1 MQENMVYTPEAHIPI
16 AGVRVDHGVVYLEFK
31 KSKSNA
37 REIMTM
43 DQFIFLVYEK
53 INGYGVQKY
62 DGEYY
67 RFT

>member
-16 AGVRVDHGVVYLEFK
+16 ADVKVDHGVVYLEFK

-37 REIMTM
+37 KEVLTL
-43 DQFIFLVYEK
+43 DQFLFLLYEK
-53 INGYGVQKY
+53 VSGYNIQKY

-67 RFT
+67 RY

>member
-1 MQENMVYTPEAHIPI
+1 MVYTPEAHIPI
-16 AGVRVDHGVVYLEFK
+16 AGVSVDHGVVYLEFK
-31 KSKSNA
+31 KSKSNT

-53 INGYGVQKY
+53 ISGYNVQKY